1 MASSLSRGTG
11 LRRAAAFAAAGA
23 ATAGALWVI
32 GLLEPVDRTLG
43 DALLRLTHRGRVA
56 DSVTTIVIDDRSVA
70 ALGPLP
76 WPRGRVA
83 EVVTSAHRFAPAGV
97 IVDLLLLEPGGE
109 LDDRALADAL
119 ALGPSILAAALGPD
133 GSWLLPDPSF
143 GGADRAAHVHV
154 EVATDGVARTVLATK
169 QSGGLALPAMSLAA
183 ARLLRPDLVVE
194 PGVPLRPDFRPA
206 PSRMPTI
213 SAVDLVDHRHDADTI
228 AGGLVFVGVT
238 ATGTGDR
245 LVVPTDPGPAPAPG
259 VLVHASA
266 TASLLSG
273 GLVTPAAAPWI
284 LVAAFAAAA
293 ATQVARNRA
302 GVFRPVHLVLVL
314 AAVLVGCF
322 AALQAAHLLLAPA
335 PLLLAPVAAVLL
347 REAAESRTAQQRSGR
362 LLGSL
367 LRHLGVAEPAALPT
381 TAAGRLAA
389 LIELQD
395 AVLRDDRARRALLDG
410 LSDGVVMWNGAG
422 EVVIANP
429 AARRLWGSEPVRRDL
444 ELAARE
450 REPSLRPGGAEVA
463 VTTIG
468 LDDGGLAILRDVTAE
483 LELERR
489 RRDMQRLVSH
499 ELKTPL
505 ASIAGLGE
513 TIERYELDRDE
524 QRRVASLIRDESTRL
539 GSLVTTFLDLER
551 LGAGG
556 WQGEVELVDLA
567 DLVRR
572 RLDILGQA
580 ARARGQ
586 QIDRRLES
594 GVRVRVEPDLFARV
608 VDNLLGNA
616 VKYSLEGSTVT
627 VGVRRDAGGAV
638 LTVTDEGPGIPE
650 DAVAHLFERF
660 YRVPG
665 SRGGGSGLGLA
676 LVQEVV
682 DWHGGCI
689 EVDSTIGRGTTFTVR
704 LPEESEGHAT
714 QGPGR

>member
-1 MASSLSRGTG
+1 M
-11 LRRAAAFAAAGA
+11 
-23 ATAGALWVI
+23 
-32 GLLEPVDRTLG
+32 GLLDPVDRTLG
-43 DALLRLTHRGRVA
+43 DVLLRLTHRLRVA

-83 EVVTSAHRFAPAGV
+83 EVVTSAHRRAPAGV

-109 LDDRALADAL
+109 LDDRALAEAL

-133 GSWLLPDPSF
+133 GSWLLPDPRF

-169 QSGGLALPAMSLAA
+169 QSGGVALPAMSLAA

-322 AALQAAHLLLAPA
+322 AALQAAHLLLVPA

-429 AARRLWGSEPVRRDL
+429 AARRLWGSEPERRDL

-463 VTTIG
+463 VTRIE
-468 LDDGGLAILRDVTAE
+468 LDDDGGLAILRDVTAE

-567 DLVRR
+567 ELVRR

-594 GVRVRVEPDLFARV
+594 GVRVRVEPELFARV

-689 EVDSTIGRGTTFTVR
+689 EVDSTIGRGSTFTVR
-704 LPEESEGHAT
+704 LPEESGGHAT
-714 QGPGR
+714 EGPGR

>member
-1 MASSLSRGTG
+1 
-11 LRRAAAFAAAGA
+11 
-23 ATAGALWVI
+23 
-32 GLLEPVDRTLG
+32 
-43 DALLRLTHRGRVA
+43 
-56 DSVTTIVIDDRSVA
+56 
-70 ALGPLP
+70 
-76 WPRGRVA
+76 
-83 EVVTSAHRFAPAGV
+83 
-97 IVDLLLLEPGGE
+97 
-109 LDDRALADAL
+109 
-119 ALGPSILAAALGPD
+119 
-133 GSWLLPDPSF
+133 
-143 GGADRAAHVHV
+143 VHV
-154 EVATDGVARTVLATK
+154 EVEADGVARTLVATK
-169 QSGGLALPAMSLAA
+169 QAGGVSLPAMSLAA
-183 ARLLRPDLVVE
+183 ARLLRPALVIE
-194 PGVPLRPDFRPA
+194 PGALLRPDFRPA
-206 PSRMPTI
+206 PSRMPAI
-213 SAVDLVDHRHDADTI
+213 SAVDLVDHRHDTDAI
-228 AGGLVFVGVT
+228 AGRLVFVGVT
-238 ATGTGDR
+238 ATGSGDR

-273 GLVTPAAAPWI
+273 GLVTPTAAPWI

-293 ATQVARNRA
+293 ATQVARDRA
-302 GVFRPVHLVLVL
+302 GVFRPFHLALVL
-314 AAVLVGCF
+314 AAVLLGCL
-322 AALQAAHLLLAPA
+322 AALQAGHLLLAPA

-367 LRHLGVAEPAALPT
+367 LQHLGVAEPAALPT
-381 TAAGRLAA
+381 TAEGRLAA
-389 LIELQD
+389 LSELQD

-429 AARRLWGSEPVRRDL
+429 AARRLWGSEPERRDL

-450 REPSLRPGGAEVA
+450 REPSVRPGGAEVA

-513 TIERYELDRDE
+513 AIERYELDRDE

-567 DLVRR
+567 ELVGS

-586 QIDRRLES
+586 RIDRELER
-594 GVRVRVEPDLFARV
+594 GVRARVESDLFARV

-616 VKYSLEGSTVT
+616 VKYSPEGSTVT
-627 VGVRRDAGGAV
+627 VGVRRDAGDAV
-638 LTVTDEGPGIPE
+638 LTVTDKGPGIPE
-650 DAVAHLFERF
+650 DAIAHLFERF